1 MPPMLCFVE
10 PLPLS
15 AGDDIPGV
23 RDQLTKLPVGEHEL
37 QIDQLGE
44 SSAYPDQPLLC
55 CRLENL
61 W

>member
-1 MPPMLCFVE
+1 MLCLVE
-10 PLPLS
+10 VLPLS

-23 RDQLTKLPVGEHEL
+23 RDQFTKLPVGEHEL

-44 SSAYPDQPLLC
+44 SNAYPAQPLLC
-55 CRLENL
+55 CTLENL

>member
-1 MPPMLCFVE
+1 MSCLVE
-10 PLPLS
+10 LPLNV
-15 AGDDIPGV
+15 GDAMPGV
-23 RDQLTKLPVGEHEL
+23 RDQFTKLAVGEHEL

-44 SSAYPDQPLLC
+44 SRAYPDHPFAR